1 MKITKI
7 ILFCIL
13 LLALYISAYSV
24 AYSHRHPA
32 ANMSYWMYTDMD
44 DDEKIE
50 EVEYYLFYPI
60 YQVHKVLTKK
70 GIARHNWDR
79 EPLNYPSNEF

>member
-1 MKITKI
+1 
-7 ILFCIL
+7 
-13 LLALYISAYSV
+13 
-24 AYSHRHPA
+24 
-32 ANMSYWMYTDMD
+32 MD